1 MGIGMFTRG
10 TADIRMIEKKLH
22 SVVIRS
28 VNGNQIAELKID
40 DNLEDSWYGFKVG
53 DEEYDINIYS
63 GELFGT
69 GDAKWGATVY
79 PVKNGLTDTEV
90 YIQLNV
96 KEV

>member
-1 MGIGMFTRG
+1 MGIEMFTG
-10 TADIRMIEKKLH
+10 STADIRMIEKDLY

-28 VNGNQIAELKID
+28 TNGNQIAELKVD
-40 DNLEDSWYGFKVG
+40 GNLEDSWYGFKVG

-79 PVKNGLTDTEV
+79 PVKNGLTDTGV

-96 KEV
+96 REV